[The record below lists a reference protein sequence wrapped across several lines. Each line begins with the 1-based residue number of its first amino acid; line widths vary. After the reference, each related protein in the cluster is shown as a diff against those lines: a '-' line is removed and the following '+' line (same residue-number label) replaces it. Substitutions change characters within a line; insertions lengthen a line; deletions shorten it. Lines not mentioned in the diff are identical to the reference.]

1 MKQRGRKAEQADP
14 GRRWHKVLKN
24 NFLYLSSQKVCVRII
39 SAGFASGDVNYLEV
53 LQWKLS

>member
-1 MKQRGRKAEQADP
+1 MKQGGRKAEKADTGP
-14 GRRWHKVLKN
+14 TLTQDLKN